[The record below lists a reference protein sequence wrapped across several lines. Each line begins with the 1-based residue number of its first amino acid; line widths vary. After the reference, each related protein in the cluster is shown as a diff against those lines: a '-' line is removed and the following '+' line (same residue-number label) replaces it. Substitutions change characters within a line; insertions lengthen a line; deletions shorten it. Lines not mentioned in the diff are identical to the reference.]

1 MNLPNYSIVPAFL
14 QMLNDAVGFWPD
26 EGPDSAFDLLMSGLA
41 GVAAAVAVA
50 IALTIYFQTGYRSAR
65 DMVRHGVAATVA
77 LAVLGF
83 AAYDMRNAALAYL
96 GIATAK
102 PAAAFELRWPRTAE
116 ATLGETLPEWARVA
130 RAELLAAQR

>member
-1 MNLPNYSIVPAFL
+1 MNLPGYSILTTFL
-14 QMLNDAVGFWPD
+14 QMLTDAAGLWPD

-65 DMVRHGVAATVA
+65 DMVRHGVAAVLVLA
-77 LAVLGF
+77 LLGF

-96 GIATAK
+96 GITPAK
-102 PAAAFELRWPRTAE
+102 PATAFELRWQNTAE
-116 ATLGETLPEWARVA
+116 AALAQTPAEWAR
-130 RAELLAAQR
+130 R